1 MPGSFVSILTA
12 NYCKMRLELVNNLTK
27 NVYSFPNLE
36 DKMVSRLFYAFDI
49 TLQEGMDDGEYSY
62 TLYDDE
68 YVAKATGLI
77 QIGNY
82 VPNNNTY
89 TATTNNGGYV
99 QYNGSI

>member
-1 MPGSFVSILTA
+1 MPGSFVFILTA

-27 NVYSFPNLE
+27 NVYSFPDLD
-36 DKMVSRLFYAFDI
+36 DKKVSRLFYAFDI
-49 TLQEGMDDGEYSY
+49 TLQEGMDDGEYTY
-62 TLYDDE
+62 TLLKND
-68 YVAKATGLI
+68 VVKATGLI
-77 QIGNY
+77 QIGDY